1 MVNGISLRKD
11 TKIVN
16 VIASASEAISRYYIA
31 NVDTRLPR
39 RFAPRND
46 NVKNNQETPIIAE
59 VFLPLMSSIYARAVF
74 CFFRSFFWRNR
85 PGLHA
90 FSQQGPKAAR
100 PHPGTG

>member
-1 MVNGISLRKD
+1 MVSGISLRKD

-46 NVKNNQETPIIAE
+46 NVKNN
-59 VFLPLMSSIYARAVF
+59 
-74 CFFRSFFWRNR
+74 
-85 PGLHA
+85 
-90 FSQQGPKAAR
+90 
-100 PHPGTG
+100 

>member
-16 VIASASEAISRYYIA
+16 VIASASEAISRYYIT

-46 NVKNNQETPIIAE
+46 NVKNN
-59 VFLPLMSSIYARAVF
+59 
-74 CFFRSFFWRNR
+74 
-85 PGLHA
+85 
-90 FSQQGPKAAR
+90 
-100 PHPGTG
+100 